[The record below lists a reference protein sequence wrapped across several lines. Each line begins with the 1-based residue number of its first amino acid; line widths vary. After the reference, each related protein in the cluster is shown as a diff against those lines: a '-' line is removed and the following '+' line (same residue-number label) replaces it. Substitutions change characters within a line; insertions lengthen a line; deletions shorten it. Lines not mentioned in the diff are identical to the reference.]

1 MDKELKDILVE
12 ISNGINYLEHDLEFI
27 KDTNTEILFY
37 KLDKII
43 ELLDIKCKYS
53 KYLKKNALI
62 NNLYKELDDIK
73 EQIRLLKIEND
84 SLKSHGIEVADGVS

>member
-1 MDKELKDILVE
+1 MDKELKDILE

-43 ELLDIKCKYS
+43 ELLEEIANK
-53 KYLKKNALI
+53 
-62 NNLYKELDDIK
+62 
-73 EQIRLLKIEND
+73 
-84 SLKSHGIEVADGVS
+84 

>member
-43 ELLDIKCKYS
+43 ELLEEIANK
-53 KYLKKNALI
+53 
-62 NNLYKELDDIK
+62 
-73 EQIRLLKIEND
+73 
-84 SLKSHGIEVADGVS
+84 